1 MRWVERN
8 PHVSRTPA
16 GADYGTK
23 LPKVGFNVHIS
34 AYPSTLVSAMSAIR
48 ISEAQMRQT
57 IADVGQGGP
66 DALPE
71 AMTSLAVAKLA
82 HRVAIKVLA
91 EADTMMKRSLDLLA

>member
-1 MRWVERN
+1 M
-8 PHVSRTPA
+8 
-16 GADYGTK
+16 
-23 LPKVGFNVHIS
+23 HIS

-57 IADVGQGGP
+57 IADVSQNGP

-82 HRVAIKVLA
+82 HRVAIKVLTD
-91 EADTMMKRSLDLLA
+91 ADSMMKSQLDLLA